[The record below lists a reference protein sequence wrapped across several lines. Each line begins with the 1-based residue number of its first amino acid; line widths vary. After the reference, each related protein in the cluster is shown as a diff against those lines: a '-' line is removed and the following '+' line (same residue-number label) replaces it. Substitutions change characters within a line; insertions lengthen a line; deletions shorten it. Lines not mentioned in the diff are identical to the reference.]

1 MDEGTSIVITDPPSS
16 KPTKGNNR
24 VKETFPVK
32 KASINQIKKS
42 PAISK
47 VN

>member
-1 MDEGTSIVITDPPSS
+1 MDEGTSIVIADPPSN

-24 VKETFPVK
+24 LKETIAVK